1 MNKRKKMNFLRKN
14 YVEKKNILNV
24 HLIKIKE
31 KENIDNI
38 FYQLKLLI
46 HSPQRIEAMKKIFL
60 LQSFVVIFC
69 LIFLVGIVVGMKFK
83 KEKALTIFTV
93 RA

>member
-1 MNKRKKMNFLRKN
+1 
-14 YVEKKNILNV
+14 
-24 HLIKIKE
+24 
-31 KENIDNI
+31 
-38 FYQLKLLI
+38 
-46 HSPQRIEAMKKIFL
+46 MKKIFL

-69 LIFLVGIVVGMKFK
+69 LIFLVGIVVGIVVGMKFK

>member
-1 MNKRKKMNFLRKN
+1 
-14 YVEKKNILNV
+14 
-24 HLIKIKE
+24 
-31 KENIDNI
+31 
-38 FYQLKLLI
+38 
-46 HSPQRIEAMKKIFL
+46 MKKIFL

>member
-46 HSPQRIEAMKKIFL
+46 HSPQRIEAMNVTREMVLIKTRDGFDQIFIAKNQL
-60 LQSFVVIFC
+60 
-69 LIFLVGIVVGMKFK
+69 GIYF
-83 KEKALTIFTV
+83 A
-93 RA
+93 